1 MALVGIC
8 WVPSQ
13 MSLILGRIRLDHHD
27 QIEESSSVARPY
39 PVHEAKAKLSEI
51 LRRVKQGRSVTI
63 SERGRVIAQVVP
75 IERPRD
81 LRARLRR
88 MEADGVLVRRRKK
101 PRKVRALARKPGAL
115 RRFLRSRE

>member
-1 MALVGIC
+1 MV
-8 WVPSQ
+8 
-13 MSLILGRIRLDHHD
+13 
-27 QIEESSSVARPY
+27 RPY

-63 SERGRVIAQVVP
+63 SERGRAIARVVP

-81 LRARLRR
+81 LPSRLRS
-88 MEADGVLVRRRKK
+88 MESDGVVLRRSGR
-101 PRKVRALARKPGAL
+101 RADIRPLARRPGAL